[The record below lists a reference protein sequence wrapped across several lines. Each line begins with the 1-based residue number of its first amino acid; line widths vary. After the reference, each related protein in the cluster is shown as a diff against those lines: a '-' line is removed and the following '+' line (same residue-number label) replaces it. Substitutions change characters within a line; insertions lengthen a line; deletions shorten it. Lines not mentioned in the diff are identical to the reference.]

1 MWQDV
6 VQILGTITVGSIL
19 WLAIIF
25 LLAMIT
31 EMGMPTFPII
41 EGLLVFAG
49 FQIVHGIQGGVAS
62 LAPFLILAPT
72 GRLCGSTSTYWLSH
86 SLGDRL
92 IDKFGKRLRFTRERL
107 EKTKQRL
114 TKRALPNIIIAR
126 LAPGL
131 GIIASITYGAS
142 HIQFR
147 RFITGVLIQ
156 LIIWEAAFLALGALG
171 GGIAFLFAPE
181 FRPLFIILIVVAVI
195 GIGAGAWY
203 FVFRQTGEEQPEEM
217 PAPRENKS

>member
-1 MWQDV
+1 MWQGIM
-6 VQILGTITVGSIL
+6 QILGMITVGSIL

-49 FQIVHGIQGGVAS
+49 FQIVHGVYGIDR

-72 GRLCGSTSTYWLSH
+72 GRLCGSASTYWLSH

-92 IDKFGKRLRFTRERL
+92 IDKFGKRFRLTRERL

-114 TKRALPNIIIAR
+114 TRRALPNIITAR
-126 LAPGL
+126 LIPGL
-131 GIIASITYGAS
+131 GIITSITYGAS

-156 LIIWEAAFLALGALG
+156 LIIWETVFLALGALG
-171 GGIAFLFAPE
+171 GGIAFLFAPQ
-181 FRPLFIILIVVAVI
+181 FHPLFITIIVLAVA
-195 GIGAGAWY
+195 GMGAGVWY
-203 FVFRQTGEEQPEEM
+203 FVFRQTSEEQPEKTQ
-217 PAPRENKS
+217 APRENKS

>member
-1 MWQDV
+1 MWQSIM
-6 VQILGTITVGSIL
+6 QILGTITAGSIL
-19 WLAIIF
+19 WLVIIF

-49 FQIVHGIQGGVAS
+49 FKIVHEACSIAS

-86 SLGDRL
+86 SLGDKL
-92 IDKFGKRLRFTRERL
+92 IDKFGRRIRFTRERL

-114 TKRALPNIIIAR
+114 TRMALPNIIMAR
-126 LAPGL
+126 LIPGL
-131 GIIASITYGAS
+131 GILASITYGAS

-156 LIIWEAAFLALGALG
+156 LIIWEAIFLALGALG

-181 FRPLFIILIVVAVI
+181 FRPLFITIIVVAV
-195 GIGAGAWY
+195 AGMGTAVWY
-203 FVFRQTGEEQPEEM
+203 FVFRQTGEEQLEKT

>member
-1 MWQDV
+1 MWQGIM
-6 VQILGTITVGSIL
+6 QILGTITVGSIL

-49 FQIVHGIQGGVAS
+49 FQIVHGMQGVAS

-86 SLGDRL
+86 SLGDKL
-92 IDKFGKRLRFTRERL
+92 IDKFGKRFWLTRERL

-114 TKRALPNIIIAR
+114 TKRALPSIIIAR

-131 GIIASITYGAS
+131 GIITSITYGAS

-156 LIIWEAAFLALGALG
+156 LIIWEVAFLALGALG

-181 FRPLFIILIVVAVI
+181 FRPLFITIIILAVV
-195 GIGAGAWY
+195 GMGAGVWY
-203 FVFRQTGEEQPEEM
+203 FVFRQTSEEQPEKTQ
-217 PAPRENKS
+217 APRENKS